1 MSSSVSN
8 SNRTKTTASPLLE
21 RKIQETAA
29 GLIYCYTK
37 RLLSISN
44 EDNTATIVNYISA
57 MKIEINLSDHYRKDL
72 IELLTR
78 FSKFNNDRN
87 FKDITHSDI
96 IAFLDTYRKTET
108 ADPLHKWIGTYNI
121 FTTHIIR
128 FFRWLYHPEI
138 EPKKRPKPPVV
149 ENIADVPYAKRRGIN
164 YIPLLPMISM
174 NLLSGPNT
182 IVSTLS
188 VPVF

>member
-1 MSSSVSN
+1 MTVVT
-8 SNRTKTTASPLLE
+8 TKTEKTTTISSPLLE

-29 GLIYCYTK
+29 GLADYYTK
-37 RLLSISN
+37 RLLSIGN
-44 EDNTATIVNYISA
+44 KDNAVTIVNYIAA
-57 MKIEINLSDHYRKDL
+57 MKVEINPSDHYRRDL

-108 ADPLHKWIGTYNI
+108 ADPLHKWIGTYNL

-138 EPKKRPKPPVV
+138 EPKK
-149 ENIADVPYAKRRGIN
+149 
-164 YIPLLPMISM
+164 
-174 NLLSGPNT
+174 
-182 IVSTLS
+182 
-188 VPVF
+188 